1 MHVRI
6 TERHCQVPR
15 DTLDRAEKRLESL
28 SKYHPRATSAEVV
41 FTEEKVNR
49 GVEVIVHVD
58 GSGPIVASVQD
69 TEFRTALDKVIDRL
83 GRRLRKQRERRKEH
97 QAPPS
102 RSRAGGA

>member
-1 MHVRI
+1 MQVRI

-15 DTLDRAEKRLESL
+15 HTLERAEKRLNSL

-41 FTEEKVNR
+41 FTEEKVSR

-58 GSGPIVASVQD
+58 GSEPVVASVQD
-69 TEFRTALDKVIDRL
+69 TEFGSALDKVIDRL
-83 GRRLRKQRERRKEH
+83 GRRLRKQRERRTNR

-102 RSRAGGA
+102 RSRAGE